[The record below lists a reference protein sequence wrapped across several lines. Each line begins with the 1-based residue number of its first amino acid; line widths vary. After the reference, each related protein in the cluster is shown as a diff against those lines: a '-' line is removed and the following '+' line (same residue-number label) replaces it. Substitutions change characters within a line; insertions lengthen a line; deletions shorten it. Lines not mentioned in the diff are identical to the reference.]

1 MIPQVLA
8 PIDVYEICD
17 RCGVKAKVA
26 VEFISGE
33 LYFCGHHARMNAEF
47 LYQKAL
53 KIYDPYQE
61 LDKL

>member
-1 MIPQVLA
+1 MTMQVLV
-8 PIDVYEICD
+8 PIELYETCD

-26 VEFISGE
+26 VEFINGE

-53 KIYDPYQE
+53 KIYDPYDE
-61 LDKL
+61 LDKK